1 MFVFGVCIDS
11 PDRFDRHCLPAIASY
26 GGADATLITSPDVPV
41 AATYNDILAATL
53 DMEGVE
59 AVVLLRDD
67 VEIADPRFRAKI
79 TTAFAHDER
88 LAVIGPAGQTHWW
101 QSAPPHQSAATARG
115 SAAPS
120 LPLHEVDYV
129 DGSCLVLRPSLA
141 AKLRFDD
148 LAFPGHT
155 GFDIDFCARVRA
167 AGLKVALA
175 PLSVEHHGENGGA
188 DAYRAAA
195 AVWQGRRA
203 KSVGR
208 DTLERAL
215 ARIEGTHAGPER
227 YGELP
232 AVSQPPDG
240 YYEFRHPTVVDNLP
254 STTSRV
260 LQLGCGAGTLGAEIT
275 RSTGARVT
283 GLDSDLAPL
292 HHARNKLDRVIEI
305 DLNRVVDLPCD
316 EGEFDAIVAADIL
329 DRLVDPE
336 ATLRAVLPYLS
347 AEGVLV
353 ATIPNIKHWSV
364 VLPLLLQDRFQYRD
378 AGILHRGALRFFTM
392 VETLAMLGRLGM
404 ARIEV
409 CGAQEV
415 PMTQA
420 GHIEPLIACIATY
433 GTDPDEARTMLDAY
447 EYVVLARRS

>member
-11 PDRFDRHCLPAIASY
+11 PDLFDRHCLPAIAAY
-26 GGADATLITSPDVPV
+26 GGADATLITSPDLPV
-41 AATYNDILAATL
+41 ATTYNDILASTL
-53 DMEGVE
+53 DLEGVE

-67 VEIADPRFRAKI
+67 VEITDPHFRSKVRA
-79 TTAFAHDER
+79 AFAEDPH
-88 LAVIGPAGQTHWW
+88 LAVLGPGGQTHWW
-101 QSAPPHQSAATARG
+101 QERAGSSSAAH
-115 SAAPS
+115 APTDSS
-120 LPLHEVDYV
+120 LPSPLREVDYV
-129 DGSCLVLRPSLA
+129 DGSCLVLRPSVA

-148 LAFPGHT
+148 HAFPGPT
-155 GFDIDFCARVRA
+155 GFDIDFCARARA

-175 PLSVEHHGENGGA
+175 PLDVEHHAEPGGEEG
-188 DAYRAAA
+188 YRAAA

-203 KSVGR
+203 KNVGR

-215 ARIEGTHAGPER
+215 AAIEGTHVGPER

-232 AVSQPPDG
+232 AVAGPPEG
-240 YYEFRHPTVVDNLP
+240 YYEFRHPTVVESLP
-254 STTSRV
+254 PTTSRV

-275 RSTGARVT
+275 RAIGARVT
-283 GLDSDLAPL
+283 GLDSDMAPL
-292 HHARNKLDRVIEI
+292 HHARRQLDRVIEI
-305 DLNRVVDLPCD
+305 DLNRIADLPC
-316 EGEFDAIVAADIL
+316 EQGSFDAIVAADIL

-336 ATLRAVLPYLS
+336 KTLRAVLPYLS

-364 VLPLLLQDRFQYRD
+364 VLPLLVQDRFEYSD

-409 CGAQEV
+409 CGAEEMPLSQ
-415 PMTQA
+415 PDR
-420 GHIEPLIACIATY
+420 IEPLVACIATY
-433 GTDPDEARTMLDAY
+433 GTDPNEARTMLNAY

>member
-1 MFVFGVCIDS
+1 MLVFGVCIDS
-11 PDRFDRHCLPAIASY
+11 PERFDRHCLPAIASY

-67 VEIADPRFRAKI
+67 VEIVDPHFQAKVAA
-79 TTAFAHDER
+79 AFAQDER

-101 QSAPPHQSAATARG
+101 QKNPRHPSASTSPDCAA
-115 SAAPS
+115 SS
-120 LPLHEVDYV
+120 PLQEVDYV

-148 LAFPGHT
+148 RAFPGHT

-175 PLSVEHHGENGGA
+175 PLHVEHHGENGGE

-215 ARIEGTHAGPER
+215 ARIEGTHVGPER

-232 AVSQPPDG
+232 AVARPPEG
-240 YYEFRHPTVVDNLP
+240 YYEFQHPTVVDNLP
-254 STTSRV
+254 PTTSRV

-275 RSTGARVT
+275 RTFGARVT
-283 GLDSDLAPL
+283 GLDSGLAPL
-292 HHARNKLDRVIEI
+292 HHARRKLDRVIEI
-305 DLNRVVDLPCD
+305 DLNRVTDLPCE

-336 ATLRAVLPYLS
+336 GTLRAVLPYLS
-347 AEGVLV
+347 AEGVLI

-392 VETLAMLGRLGM
+392 VDTLAMFGRLEM

-409 CGAQEV
+409 CGAQEL
-415 PMTQA
+415 PMTPP
-420 GHIEPLIACIATY
+420 GHIEPLVACLATY